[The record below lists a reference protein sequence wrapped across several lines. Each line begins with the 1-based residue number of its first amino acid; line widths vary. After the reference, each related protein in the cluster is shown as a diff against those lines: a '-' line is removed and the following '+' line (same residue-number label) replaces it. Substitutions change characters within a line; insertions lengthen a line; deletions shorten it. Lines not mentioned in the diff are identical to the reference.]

1 MNKLTKRK
9 KFKEEEAKR
18 KELEVLYE
26 RLNAYYPESDEY
38 KAILARIEDLHKTDR
53 SKVNPNTIV
62 TGAFSTI
69 PVIGIIVYEAFGN
82 IIKTKALNFVTKVKF

>member
-9 KFKEEEAKR
+9 KFKEKEAKAR
-18 KELEVLYE
+18 ELEVLYE
-26 RLNAYYPESDEY
+26 RLDHYYPETDEY
-38 KAILARIEDLHKTDR
+38 KAIVARIEDLHKTDQ

-69 PVIGIIVYEAFGN
+69 PVIGIIIYEAFGN
-82 IIKTKALNFVTKVKF
+82 IIKTKALSFVTKVKF